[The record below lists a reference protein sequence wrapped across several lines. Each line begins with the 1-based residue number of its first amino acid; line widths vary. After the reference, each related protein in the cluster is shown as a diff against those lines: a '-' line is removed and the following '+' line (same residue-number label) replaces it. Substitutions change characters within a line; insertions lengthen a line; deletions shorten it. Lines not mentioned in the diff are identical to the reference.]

1 MSDATLQIVLQIVS
15 TLAVAGS
22 MVYAALQ
29 FRGWRAAQHVANFA
43 KIVELQL
50 ELRKMRVDD
59 PSLATV
65 DPAAAPAGSAEEIR
79 GFYYNLM
86 QLSLFEIAWFSHEH
100 GQLEDGYFNSWV
112 AMISEMAKRPSFRSM
127 WDSNTTKIMDERFR
141 QYVDNLV
148 DGLTPARQ

>member
-1 MSDATLQIVLQIVS
+1 MNEATLQVLLQIVS

-29 FRGWRAAQHVANFA
+29 FRGWRAAQHVANFT

-59 PSLATV
+59 PSLARV
-65 DPAAAPAGSAEEIR
+65 DPTAAPAGSPEDIR
-79 GFYYNLM
+79 AFYYNLM
-86 QLSLFEIAWFSHEH
+86 QLSLFEIAWFSHQH
-100 GQLEDGYFNSWV
+100 GQLEHGYFESWI

-127 WDSNTTKIMDERFR
+127 WDSNTTKIMDARFR
-141 QYVDNLV
+141 QFVDDLV
-148 DGLTPARQ
+148 EGQSPTDQ